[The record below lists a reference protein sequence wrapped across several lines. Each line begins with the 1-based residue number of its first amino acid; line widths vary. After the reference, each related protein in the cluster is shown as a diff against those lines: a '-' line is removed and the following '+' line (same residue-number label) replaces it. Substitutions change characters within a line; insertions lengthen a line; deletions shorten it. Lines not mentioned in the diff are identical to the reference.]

1 MDNDYDI
8 SNLIKKFDKQDMC
21 GFTRRFV
28 DNLESSFATEIEIE
42 QDLDWSGVLC
52 LGMGGSAAGG
62 DFLKTLA
69 DGDLYKPYSI
79 TRCRRKV
86 QELNSDL
93 RGESYNKRKKDMT
106 EKIKEEIRTMK

>member
-1 MDNDYDI
+1 MIKQVKQVVTEALEEDIRTRDND
-8 SNLIKKFDKQDMC
+8 NL
-21 GFTRRFV
+21 
-28 DNLESSFATEIEIE
+28 LLATVWFHQIGE
-42 QDLDWSGVLC
+42 QIQY
-52 LGMGGSAAGG
+52 MSAS

-69 DGDLYKPYSI
+69 HGKLYKPYSI

>member
-1 MDNDYDI
+1 MIKQVKQVVTEALEKDTRARDND
-8 SNLIKKFDKQDMC
+8 NLLLARVWFNQIGEKLMH
-21 GFTRRFV
+21 
-28 DNLESSFATEIEIE
+28 
-42 QDLDWSGVLC
+42 
-52 LGMGGSAAGG
+52 MSAY